1 MNRRTLTPRD
11 TRTQDMIMK
20 VSLKEMQKTP
30 ARYEPPPQRIR
41 TPLTQNRTRIPGNQ
55 TSRDGVVL
63 PGTSGEGDVAAAV
76 MEAAPLALLCPILP
90 ERSDA

>member
-1 MNRRTLTPRD
+1 
-11 TRTQDMIMK
+11 MK
-20 VSLKEMQKTP
+20 VTKEMHKNP
-30 ARYEPPPQRIR
+30 YPVLPPQRIR
-41 TPLTQNRTRIPGNQ
+41 TPLRTEHVSGPQ

-76 MEAAPLALLCPILP
+76 MEAAPLALLALLCPILP